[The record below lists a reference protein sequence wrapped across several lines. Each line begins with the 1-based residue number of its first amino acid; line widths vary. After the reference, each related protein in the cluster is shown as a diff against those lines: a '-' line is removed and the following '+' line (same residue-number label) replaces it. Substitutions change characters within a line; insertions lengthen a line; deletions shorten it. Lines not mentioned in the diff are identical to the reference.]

1 MTSSKNV
8 FESSTFVSEVVTLTT
23 TESEKIVFI
32 SAMIRFEPDIAI
44 VVPGDVGNEKVNGQV
59 VSNDVG

>member
-1 MTSSKNV
+1 M
-8 FESSTFVSEVVTLTT
+8 VTLTT